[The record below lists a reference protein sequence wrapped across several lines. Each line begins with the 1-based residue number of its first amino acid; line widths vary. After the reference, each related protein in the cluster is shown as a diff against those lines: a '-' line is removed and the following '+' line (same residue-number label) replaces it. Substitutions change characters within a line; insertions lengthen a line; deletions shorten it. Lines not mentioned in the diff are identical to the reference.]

1 MQKCQTKLL
10 CVEIDRNL
18 NFDKCVA
25 SLCKISGKNSMY

>member
-1 MQKCQTKLL
+1 MSNKTAL
-10 CVEIDRNL
+10 CRNRSNL